1 MHRGPSNLPTPP
13 PDNITEEDRSK
24 PSITRFDTGMMDI
37 DFQGDSLHSPVAS
50 SQPPVS
56 RGVSKNIQPI
66 IKEEEMKDTE
76 WRKPSVDDFH
86 FMKTLG

>member
-13 PDNITEEDRSK
+13 PDNITEEERSK
-24 PSITRFDTGMMDI
+24 PCITRFDTGIMDI
-37 DFQGDSLHSPVAS
+37 DFQGDSLHSPVSS
-50 SQPPVS
+50 SQPPVL
-56 RGVSKNIQPI
+56 RGVSKNISA
-66 IKEEEMKDTE
+66 IKEEETKDAE

>member
-13 PDNITEEDRSK
+13 PDNITEEERSK
-24 PSITRFDTGMMDI
+24 PCLARFDTGMMDI
-37 DFQGDSLHSPVAS
+37 NFQGDSLHSPVSS
-50 SQPPVS
+50 SQPPTS
-56 RGVSKNIQPI
+56 RGAPKNIPVV
-66 IKEEEMKDTE
+66 KGEEMKDAE

>member
-13 PDNITEEDRSK
+13 PDNITEEERSK
-24 PSITRFDTGMMDI
+24 PGLARFDTGMMDI
-37 DFQGDSLHSPVAS
+37 DFQGDLLHSPISS
-50 SQPPVS
+50 SQPPIS

-66 IKEEEMKDTE
+66 VKEEEMRDAE

>member
-13 PDNITEEDRSK
+13 PDNITEEERSK
-24 PSITRFDTGMMDI
+24 PCLTRFDTGMMDI
-37 DFQGDSLHSPVAS
+37 DFQGDSLHSPISS
-50 SQPPVS
+50 SQPS
-56 RGVSKNIQPI
+56 TLRGVSKNIST
-66 IKEEEMKDTE
+66 IKKEEMKDAE

>member
-13 PDNITEEDRSK
+13 PDNITEEERSK
-24 PSITRFDTGMMDI
+24 PCLARFDTGMMDV
-37 DFQGDSLHSPVAS
+37 DFQGDSLHSPISS
-50 SQPPVS
+50 SQVPVL
-56 RGVSKNIQPI
+56 RGVSKNISA
-66 IKEEEMKDTE
+66 IKEEEMKDAE